1 MASKKLVEIVQRGPK
16 LLAKWRHQNPD
27 IVVDLSDANLN
38 GVNLRGANLRRA
50 KLFGARMREADLI
63 GANLTGADL
72 TRTDLGNAR
81 LIKADFYTAELT
93 ATNLGS
99 ADLSGAYLRKT
110 TMTGADLS
118 DANLTKA
125 DFIEADLSQAS
136 FLGANLTEANL
147 SQTILT
153 KANFEKAT
161 FDRVVLGNV
170 DLSGAHG
177 LDKIEHRGP
186 STMGI
191 DTFYQSHAGLS
202 EEFLRGCGVP
212 QGLIT
217 NVEAIAGNPS
227 EKFFCYI
234 YYVKEENLFVDR
246 VYESLQNKGVRCWLI
261 PKPVADE
268 DGKPTKDLTREIGPR
283 DKIVLCASRSALR
296 SKWMNE
302 KVDSIL
308 DIEAEFQKTLGKDS
322 RVLYPLNLD
331 GFMFTGDWKFKREKL
346 VTTRVAADFTG
357 WRRNAEKFDQELDV
371 LIKRLQGEK
380 VKK

>member
-16 LLAKWRHQNPD
+16 VLAKWRHQNPD

-63 GANLTGADL
+63 GANFRGADL

-81 LIKADFYTAELT
+81 LIKADFYTADLT
-93 ATNLGS
+93 ATNFGQ

-110 TMTGADLS
+110 KMAGADMS
-118 DANLTKA
+118 DANLTKT

-136 FLGANLTEANL
+136 FLSANLTEANL
-147 SQTILT
+147 SQAILT
-153 KANFEKAT
+153 KTNFEKST
-161 FDRVVLGNV
+161 FDRVVLGNT
-170 DLSGAHG
+170 DLSNAHG
-177 LDKIEHRGP
+177 LDEIVHRGP
-186 STMGI
+186 STVGI
-191 DTFYQSHAGLS
+191 DTFYRSQSSLS
-202 EEFLRGCGVP
+202 EKFLRGCGIP

-217 NVEAIAGNPS
+217 NVETIAGDPS

-234 YYVKEENLFVDR
+234 YYVKEENLFIERLYDAM
-246 VYESLQNKGVRCWLI
+246 QDKGVRCWLI
-261 PKPVADE
+261 PKPEAGE
-268 DGKPTKDLTREIGPR
+268 DGKPAKDLAREIGPL
-283 DKIVLCASRSALR
+283 DKVVLCASRSALR

-302 KVDSIL
+302 KINSIL
-308 DIEAEFQKTLGKDS
+308 DVEAEFQKKYGKDS
-322 RVLYPLNLD
+322 RVLYPMNLD
-331 GFMFTGDWKFKREKL
+331 GFMFTGDWKFKREKQ

-380 VKK
+380 VK